1 MNKKLNNLL
10 DFFGFLHTVSSRT
23 RRNKLDSF
31 TFYSHTLTLGRQP
44 FWMSTAVPAKNNK
57 TLIKSNAAP
66 IYLELFV
73 ISIGLLIEAPFIPAP
88 DGSSCRALCLP
99 LGLSETPI
107 ATFIQ
112 QIRIFIH
119 IYGTQKENGLLRHPT
134 APHPS
139 AE

>member
-23 RRNKLDSF
+23 LRKKLDSF

-66 IYLELFV
+66 IYL
-73 ISIGLLIEAPFIPAP
+73 
-88 DGSSCRALCLP
+88 
-99 LGLSETPI
+99 TM
-107 ATFIQ
+107 
-112 QIRIFIH
+112 
-119 IYGTQKENGLLRHPT
+119 
-134 APHPS
+134 PS
-139 AE
+139 TGRR